1 MTSIIAS
8 TNRPESYTLKV
19 AEYYQKALRTLGTD
33 AEILSLA
40 NLPEKII
47 HPAMYE
53 KEKIES
59 WQPIQNLIT
68 TSQKFIFIIPEY
80 NGSFPGILKVLIDAC
95 EFPVSFSGKKAA
107 LVGISTGKYGNIRG
121 VDHFTGIC
129 HYMNL
134 DVMPLKIHI
143 PHIHKELNENNEFFK
158 EDTVKFI
165 KLQVER
171 FAKFF

>member
-1 MTSIIAS
+1 MTTIIAS

-19 AEYYQKALRTLGTD
+19 AEHYKKSLENLGVY
-33 AEILSLA
+33 AEILSLG

-53 KEKIES
+53 NQKIES

-68 TSQKFIFIIPEY
+68 ATQKFIFIIPEY
-80 NGSFPGILKVLIDAC
+80 NGSFPGILKVFIDAC
-95 EFPVSFSGKKAA
+95 EFPKSFSGKKAA

-121 VDHFTGIC
+121 VDHITGIC

-134 DVMPLKIHI
+134 DVMPLKLHI
-143 PHIHKELNENNEFFK
+143 PQIHKEFNENKELFK
-158 EDTVKFI
+158 EDTLRFTQQ
-165 KLQVER
+165 QVER
-171 FAKFF
+171 FVKF

>member
-1 MTSIIAS
+1 MTTIIAS

-19 AEYYQKALRTLGTD
+19 AEYYQKGLKDFGVE

-53 KEKIES
+53 NQKIES
-59 WQPIQNLIT
+59 WQPIQNLISAT
-68 TSQKFIFIIPEY
+68 QKFIFIIPEY
-80 NGSFPGILKVLIDAC
+80 NGSFPGILKAFIDAC
-95 EFPVSFSGKKAA
+95 EFPASFRWKKAA

-121 VDHFTGIC
+121 IDHFTGIC

-134 DVMPLKIHI
+134 DVMSLKLHI
-143 PHIHKELNENNEFFK
+143 PKVHQEFDENQHLYK
-158 EDTVKFI
+158 EDTLKFTKQQI
-165 KLQVER
+165 E
-171 FAKFF
+171 KFVNF

>member
-1 MTSIIAS
+1 MTTIIAS

-19 AEYYQKALRTLGTD
+19 AEYYKSGLQSMGLN
-33 AEILSLA
+33 AEILSLG

-53 KEKIES
+53 NQKIES
-59 WQPIQNLIT
+59 WQPIQDLIT
-68 TSQKFIFIIPEY
+68 STQKFIFIIPEY
-80 NGSFPGILKVLIDAC
+80 NGSFPGILKVFIDAC
-95 EFPVSFSGKKAA
+95 EFPASFRGKKAA

-134 DVMPLKIHI
+134 EVMSLKLHI
-143 PHIHKELNENNEFFK
+143 PSIHKEFDEHGKLFK
-158 EDTVKFI
+158 ADTVKFTA
-165 KLQVER
+165 QQMER
-171 FAKFF
+171 FVGF